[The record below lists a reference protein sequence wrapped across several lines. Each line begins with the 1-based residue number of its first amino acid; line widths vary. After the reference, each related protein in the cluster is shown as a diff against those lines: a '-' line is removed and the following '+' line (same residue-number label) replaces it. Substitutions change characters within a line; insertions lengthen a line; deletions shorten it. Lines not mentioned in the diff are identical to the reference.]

1 MFSETSDF
9 VISYKLLMSFPL
21 VVLKNNLSF
30 SNNRKNFPKP
40 RFNLGDWV
48 WTEFTVEDPSDP
60 DDGKTYKSVGYVIGV
75 VYDHPEWN
83 ITDVNCNYVYY
94 VQLTYQDG
102 SKLSSR
108 VTDEIPDYEL
118 HLLG

>member
-1 MFSETSDF
+1 MFSEILDF
-9 VISYKLLMSFPL
+9 VISHKLLMSLPL
-21 VVLKNNLSF
+21 AFLKVDSSF
-30 SNNRKNFPKP
+30 SSIRKNFPKP

-48 WTEFTVEDPSDP
+48 WTEFTVEDSSDS
-60 DDGKTYKSVGYVIGV
+60 DDGKTYKSVGYVIGI

-83 ITDVNCNYVYY
+83 ITDVNCDYVYY
-94 VQLTYQDG
+94 VQLIYQDG